1 MARKHKTITITAQ
14 GRDKGKSFLIV
25 EMSAYSAERWA
36 TRALLALSR
45 AGAEVPED
53 AMQAGALGLVLVGLD
68 ALRKLPYE
76 EAEPLLEEMLGCV
89 HFVPDLAKVDAM
101 SGRPV
106 TRPLMRPDDFND
118 GDIEEVATLIQLREE
133 AVSLHLGFSL
143 VAVLQGMAATLNS
156 SRLNSSTS
164 PAPAEPASEPVAQA

>member
-1 MARKHKTITITAQ
+1 MARKFKTVTITAE

-25 EMSAYSAERWA
+25 EMSAYDAERWA

-45 AGAEVPED
+45 AGAEVPDD
-53 AMQAGALGLVLVGLD
+53 ALSAGSLGLVLVGLD

-89 HFVPDLAKVDAM
+89 HFVPDAVKTDPM
-101 SGRPV
+101 SGRPA
-106 TRPLMRPDDFND
+106 TRALMRPDALND
-118 GDIEEVATLIQLREE
+118 GDIEEVTTLLQLREE

-156 SRLNSSTS
+156 SRQNMSTS
-164 PAPAEPASEPVAQA
+164 PAPSEPASEPDGQA

>member
-1 MARKHKTITITAQ
+1 MARKFKTVTITAE

-45 AGAEVPED
+45 AGAEVPDD
-53 AMQAGALGLVLVGLD
+53 ALSAGSLGLVLVGLD

-76 EAEPLLEEMLGCV
+76 EAEPLLDEMLGCV
-89 HFVPDLAKVDAM
+89 HFVPDLAKVDPM

-106 TRPLMRPDDFND
+106 TRALMRPDDFND
-118 GDIEEVATLIQLREE
+118 GDIEEVTTLLQLREE

-156 SRLNSSTS
+156 SRQNSSTS
-164 PAPAEPASEPVAQA
+164 PAPVEPALEPVGQA

>member
-1 MARKHKTITITAQ
+1 MARKHKTITITAE

-68 ALRKLPYE
+68 ALRKLPFD
-76 EAEPLLEEMLGCV
+76 EAEPLLDEMMSCV
-89 HFVPDLAKVDAM
+89 HFVPDPTKVDPV
-101 SGRPV
+101 SGRPF
-106 TRPLMRPDDFND
+106 TRALMPSDEWDS
-118 GDIEEVATLIQLREE
+118 GDIEEVATLLQLREE
-133 AVSLHLGFSL
+133 ALSLHLGFSL
-143 VAVLQGMAATLNS
+143 ADALKDMATILRS
-156 SRLNSSTS
+156 SRPNSSTS
-164 PAPAEPASEPVAQA
+164 PTSSEQSSEQAAPA

>member
-1 MARKHKTITITAQ
+1 MARKFKTVTIETE

-45 AGAEVPED
+45 AGAEVPDD
-53 AMQAGALGLVLVGLD
+53 ALSAGSLGLVLVGLD

-89 HFVPDLAKVDAM
+89 HFIPDVTKMDPM

-106 TRPLMRPDDFND
+106 TRGLLMPDAFND
-118 GDIEEVATLIQLREE
+118 GDIEEVATLLKLREE
-133 AVSLHLGFSL
+133 AVGLHLGFSL
-143 VAVLQGMAATLNS
+143 AAALQTMAATLNS
-156 SRLNSSTS
+156 HRQNTSMS
-164 PAPAEPASEPVAQA
+164 PAPAEPSSEQAEPA